1 MRKNIV
7 LKPEHLTMMMIANA
21 REDDEIYPDSLDLL
35 GIVRALCQYAHGEEM
50 DQKALTNAGEW
61 VISEII
67 DAQEENNGNTEV

>member
-1 MRKNIV
+1 MKKNIV

-21 REDDEIYPDSLDLL
+21 RNDDEICPLDLL

-61 VISEII
+61 VVSEILE
-67 DAQEENNGNTEV
+67 AQEENNGNTEV